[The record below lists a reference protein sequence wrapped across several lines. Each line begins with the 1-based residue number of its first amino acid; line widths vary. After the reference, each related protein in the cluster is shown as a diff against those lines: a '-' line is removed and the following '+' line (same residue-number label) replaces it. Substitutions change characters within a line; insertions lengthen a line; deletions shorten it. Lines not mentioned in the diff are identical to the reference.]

1 MRSTPWRAHAIVL
14 VASLLFLSGTV
25 VWTVDRAWQTGIW
38 KDVQVKRAK
47 VVFGVAPGDP
57 NSGGLRPPP
66 PTRETRLYVIE
77 TDGLRLELK
86 QDATVDTPRLDVLI
100 GEPVTFAIEKNNV
113 YVKDAKGR
121 ETKLSVTKKT
131 SKK

>member
-1 MRSTPWRAHAIVL
+1 MRSNQRRALAIAL
-14 VASLLFLSGTV
+14 VAAVSLLSGAR
-25 VWTVDRAWQTGIW
+25 VWTVDRAWQTGVW

-57 NSGGLRPPP
+57 NSGGRRAPP

-77 TDGLRLELK
+77 TDDLRLELK
-86 QDATVDTPRLDVLI
+86 QDATVDTPRLDVLV